1 MKLSQGDIA
10 VNKAVALSSINT
22 KNNNTLTAKLD
33 KSQVEERK
41 KRFFKKTKTASEEK
55 AKQADIKAII
65 ALDKSSVKE
74 GGDEYKYTFDTIYED
89 KELAKVAKSYYG
101 EKEGRSYD
109 DKEAIDKFIRD
120 RTWSQANTAGI
131 ALDLAYI
138 TGDDVSHDQKARLA
152 YLTQTWAALPN
163 FYEKGGR
170 GFSGFAANLGVA
182 LLDPLN
188 IISGGIGGIVGR
200 ATVGTAA
207 KQVLKST
214 TKAAAGKQLAKETAK
229 DVVLSP
235 TELAK
240 ISSNVANKR
249 ILKTAGTISAVDGVG
264 FALAD
269 IAAQTT
275 EKEVGLREKLDPYRT
290 MLVSIGAAGTSFIA
304 TGGIGYG
311 VSKLRN
317 VNAAT
322 AAKNAPSGLG
332 KIIENNAKITD
343 EGLKK
348 FATKSQ
354 ALRANLADQYDFVK
368 ILQKELL
375 GVEGSAA
382 GLKSAIESG
391 KYAVDPVLMPYFQL
405 RMAAAASTRAH
416 GFIAKGIHMPPSA
429 MAAKASFTQGRSIG
443 LHDILKPFDKASE
456 VPQFL
461 AYIAAKRQRSLI
473 KNNPK
478 LKKELPYTVPQ
489 INKMID
495 YGEMSS
501 IQFSRK
507 YGEKL
512 TRKTDFQDGATKLKV
527 FTDELL
533 EYQVRSGL
541 LSEEDASKILKANEF
556 FIPLYRKTK
565 ATKITKAISK
575 QMEKIFRPA
584 RPGAKQLAKTKQ
596 EGEINLYDNLIT
608 YVYKAVNGADKNRA
622 KIAMYEMI
630 NKAKKLKQLDV
641 DAVIKKTNYAVE
653 NKKAIGA
660 VIKKRYEDAGFKIIG
675 DTDKLVSGKLPNLD
689 VAVFGSTFK
698 KIGADNYVD
707 IVYVNGKQQAY
718 EILNKEFQEAFVAFG
733 DDTMRALDKGL
744 EKYGLSGYSRIAAR
758 AITYSPPFVAFNAIR
773 DTLAGTV
780 NSVFGIVNKN
790 GVGFVPGF
798 SSVKAFI
805 KSFILNDEYR
815 KAMISGMGY
824 SSRADSERLLNLS
837 SKDLLKLG
845 SKEEARLYV
854 GSLRKISGM
863 LGGGW
868 RGWKEFVS
876 RVEYATRMG
885 EYELA
890 QKAGFSEL
898 ASGFLGREVSTDF
911 GMRGSS
917 TKLKSLSKNTM
928 FLNAG
933 IQGLYRT
940 GRLAFEGTAKDRA
953 RVASTIAATVIAPE
967 VYLYFKTRNIPEY
980 QRLDERIRQLN
991 YVIPT
996 YKNIKGQDVFD
1007 GFIFI
1012 PKPYDLG
1019 VFANVTTALIKGMG
1033 EKTPELGLRY
1043 ALQSIGNI
1051 IPAVPIPTWANPAA
1065 ELIFNRNFYTG
1076 GTVLGM
1082 YERQTIDTLQYRPQ
1096 TREIA
1101 KIFSNFL
1108 SNMRGIFR
1116 LNEKAGAEKE
1126 YVLNP
1131 IQMDYLIGAY
1141 ATGIM
1146 QYPFD
1151 IVNDM
1156 FFETADKGSALEKLD
1171 PFGYK
1176 KKGMNIVKPEKSDT
1190 SRTFNI
1196 KKPWTIVT
1204 SRFQADDVIKNSF
1217 FHKEWYRVQQR
1228 AKELGVLDLT
1238 NLDTAK
1244 DINVKLLKIFDK
1256 IETNLDNNDPLM
1268 SDEVKE
1274 YSVVFNG
1281 ILKEMFQNVI
1291 IFRNSRKTIEMLP
1304 DISSEQK
1311 RKEIN
1316 NILRAE
1322 NIMLH
1327 EIFKAMAAMDLEYM
1341 LSDTMRATL
1350 SPVEITLKTYG
1361 KRKK

>member
-1 MKLSQGDIA
+1 MRLSKGDIV
-10 VNKAVALSSINT
+10 VNKAVALGT
-22 KNNNTLTAKLD
+22 NNTQELPENNLFAKLESSEIEKRKEKFWKTTED
-33 KSQVEERK
+33 EAEKEKLKS
-41 KRFFKKTKTASEEK
+41 
-55 AKQADIKAII
+55 DIKSII
-65 ALDKSSVKE
+65 ALDKSAVVE
-74 GGDEYKYTFDTIYED
+74 GGDEYKYTFDNIYED
-89 KELAKVAKSYYG
+89 EQLAEVAKDYYT
-101 EKEGRSYD
+101 EKDGKAYTS
-109 DKEAIDKFIRD
+109 KEAIDKFIRD
-120 RTWSQANTAGI
+120 RTWKQANTASI
-131 ALDLAYI
+131 VKEFSYI
-138 TGDDVSHDQKARLA
+138 TGSDVSQDQKARLA
-152 YLTQTWAALPN
+152 YLTQTWSALPN
-163 FYEKGGR
+163 FYEEGGR
-170 GFSGFAANLGVA
+170 GLSGFAANLGVA

-188 IISGGIGGIVGR
+188 IISGGIGGLVGK

-207 KQVLKST
+207 KQALKSATKTATGKAIAKET
-214 TKAAAGKQLAKETAK
+214 TKDIILNPEQLAK
-229 DVVLSP
+229 LS
-235 TELAK
+235 
-240 ISSNVANKR
+240 SSTANKR
-249 ILKTAGTISAVDGVG
+249 ILKTAGTISAIDGVG

-275 EKEVGLREKLDPYRT
+275 EKEVALREKLDPYRT

-304 TGGIGYG
+304 TAGIGYG

-317 VNAAT
+317 VRADT

-332 KIIENNAKITD
+332 KIIENNANLTD

-348 FATKSQ
+348 FSTSSSK
-354 ALRANLADQYDFVK
+354 LRANLADQYDFVK

-382 GLKSAIESG
+382 GLRGAVESG
-391 KYAVDPVLMPYFQL
+391 KHVIDPVLMPYFQL

-416 GFIAKGIHMPPSA
+416 EFIAKGIHMPPGA
-429 MAAKASFTQGRSIG
+429 MMGKASFAQGRSMG
-443 LHDILKPFDKASE
+443 LHEILKPFDKVSQ
-456 VPQFL
+456 VPEFL
-461 AYIAAKRQRSLI
+461 AYIAAKRQKSLI

-478 LKKELPYTVPQ
+478 LKNELPQTTEE

-501 IQFSRK
+501 TQFSRK

-512 TRKTDFQDGATKLKV
+512 TRKIDFQDGAANLKV

-556 FIPLYRKTK
+556 FIPLYRQTK
-565 ATKITKAISK
+565 PTKITKAISK
-575 QMEKIFRPA
+575 QMEKILRTA

-596 EGEINLYDNLIT
+596 EGDINLYDNLIT
-608 YVYKAVNGADKNRA
+608 YVYKAVNGADRNRA
-622 KIAMYEMI
+622 KIALYEMI
-630 NKAKKLKQLDV
+630 NKAKKLRQLDP

-675 DTDKLVSGKLPNLD
+675 DSEGKLPNLD

-698 KIGADNYVD
+698 KLDQTNFVD
-707 IVYVNGKQQAY
+707 IVYVNGKQTAY
-718 EILNKEFQEAFVAFG
+718 EILNKDLAEAFVSFG
-733 DDTMRALDKGL
+733 DDTMRTLNKGL
-744 EKYGLSGYSRIAAR
+744 EAFGISGYSRIASR

-780 NSVFGIVNKN
+780 NSVFGMVNRN

-798 SSVKAFI
+798 TSVKAFI
-805 KSFILNDEYR
+805 KSFILNDQYR

-824 SSRADSERLLNLS
+824 SSRADTERLLHLS
-837 SKDLLKLG
+837 SKELVKFG
-845 SKEEARLYV
+845 TKAESRLYA
-854 GSLRKISGM
+854 GSLKRLSKM

-890 QKAGFSEL
+890 RKAGLSEV

-911 GMRGSS
+911 GMRGSN
-917 TKLKSLSKNTM
+917 KFLKSLSRNTM

-933 IQGLYRT
+933 LQGLYRT
-940 GRLAFEGTAKDRA
+940 GRLAFEGTVKDRA
-953 RVASTIAATVIAPE
+953 RVASTIAATIIAPE
-967 VYLYFKTRNIPEY
+967 MYLYFKNRDIPQY
-980 QRLDERIRQLN
+980 QRLDERIKQLN

-996 YKNIKGQDVFD
+996 YENINGKEVFD

-1019 VFANVTTALIKGMG
+1019 VFANISVALVKGIG

-1051 IPAVPIPTWANPAA
+1051 IPAIPIPTAFVPAA

-1082 YERQTIDTLQYRPQ
+1082 YERQLVDTLQYRPQ

-1101 KIFSNFL
+1101 KILANFL
-1108 SNMRGIFR
+1108 SNMRGVFKI
-1116 LNEKAGAEKE
+1116 NEPVGAEKD
-1126 YVLNP
+1126 YVLSP
-1131 IQMDYLIGAY
+1131 LHIDYLIGSY
-1141 ATGIM
+1141 ATGIL

-1151 IVNDM
+1151 MINDI
-1156 FFETADKGSALEKLD
+1156 FFETADKGSALEKID

-1176 KKGMNIVKPEKSDT
+1176 KKGLDIVKPKASIT
-1190 SRTFNI
+1190 SRAFNI

-1204 SRFQADDVIKNSF
+1204 SRFQSENVIKNSF
-1217 FHKEWYRVQQR
+1217 FHKEWYRIQQR
-1228 AKELGVLDLT
+1228 AKELGVMDLT
-1238 NLDTAK
+1238 NLDTAQ
-1244 DINVKLLKIFDK
+1244 DINVQLMKIFNN
-1256 IETNLDNNDPLM
+1256 IQTNLDNNNPLISEEVQDYM
-1268 SDEVKE
+1268 QLGGVVKE
-1274 YSVVFNG
+1274 YFAQVAT
-1281 ILKEMFQNVI
+1281 
-1291 IFRNSRKTIEMLP
+1291 FRKKRKTIEILP
-1304 DISSEQK
+1304 NLSSEKK
-1311 RKEIN
+1311 REQIN
-1316 NILRAE
+1316 SILAAE

-1327 EIFKAMAAMDLEYM
+1327 EMFKAIAKMDLEHV
-1341 LSDTMRATL
+1341 LSDTMRASL
-1350 SPVEITLKTYG
+1350 LPVSIDLETYG
-1361 KRKK
+1361 ERKK

>member
-1 MKLSQGDIA
+1 MRLSKGDIV
-10 VNKAVALSSINT
+10 VNKAVALGT
-22 KNNNTLTAKLD
+22 NNTQELPENNLFAKLESSEIEKRKEKFWKTTED
-33 KSQVEERK
+33 EAEKEKLKS
-41 KRFFKKTKTASEEK
+41 
-55 AKQADIKAII
+55 DIKSII
-65 ALDKSSVKE
+65 ALDKSAVVE
-74 GGDEYKYTFDTIYED
+74 GGDEYKYTFDNIYED
-89 KELAKVAKSYYG
+89 EQLAEVAKDYYT
-101 EKEGRSYD
+101 EKDGKAYTS
-109 DKEAIDKFIRD
+109 KEAIDKFIRD
-120 RTWSQANTAGI
+120 RTWKQANTASI
-131 ALDLAYI
+131 VKEFSYI
-138 TGDDVSHDQKARLA
+138 TGSDVSQDQKARLA
-152 YLTQTWAALPN
+152 YLTQTWSALPN
-163 FYEKGGR
+163 FYEEGGR
-170 GFSGFAANLGVA
+170 GLSGFAANLGVA

-188 IISGGIGGIVGR
+188 IISGGIGGLVGK

-207 KQVLKST
+207 KQALKSATKTATGKAIAKET
-214 TKAAAGKQLAKETAK
+214 TKDIILNPEQLAK
-229 DVVLSP
+229 LS
-235 TELAK
+235 
-240 ISSNVANKR
+240 SSTANKR
-249 ILKTAGTISAVDGVG
+249 ILKTAGTISAIDGVG

-275 EKEVGLREKLDPYRT
+275 EKEVALREKLDPYRT

-304 TGGIGYG
+304 TAGIGYG

-317 VNAAT
+317 VRADT

-332 KIIENNAKITD
+332 KIIENNANLTD

-348 FATKSQ
+348 FSTSSSK
-354 ALRANLADQYDFVK
+354 LRANLADQYDFVK

-382 GLKSAIESG
+382 GLRGAVESG
-391 KYAVDPVLMPYFQL
+391 KHVIDPVLMPYFQL

-416 GFIAKGIHMPPSA
+416 EFIAKGIHMPPGA
-429 MAAKASFTQGRSIG
+429 MMGKASFAQGRSMG
-443 LHDILKPFDKASE
+443 LHEILKPFDKVSQ
-456 VPQFL
+456 VPEFL
-461 AYIAAKRQRSLI
+461 AYIAAKRQKSLI

-478 LKKELPYTVPQ
+478 LKNELPQTTEE

-501 IQFSRK
+501 TQFSRK

-512 TRKTDFQDGATKLKV
+512 TRKIDFQDGAANLKV

-556 FIPLYRKTK
+556 FIPLYRQTK
-565 ATKITKAISK
+565 PTKITKAISK
-575 QMEKIFRPA
+575 QMEKILRTA

-596 EGEINLYDNLIT
+596 EGDINLYDNLIT
-608 YVYKAVNGADKNRA
+608 YVYKAVNGADRNRA
-622 KIAMYEMI
+622 KIALYEMI
-630 NKAKKLKQLDV
+630 NKAKKLRQLDP

-675 DTDKLVSGKLPNLD
+675 DSEGKLPNLD

-698 KIGADNYVD
+698 KLDQTNFVD
-707 IVYVNGKQQAY
+707 IVYVNGKQTAY
-718 EILNKEFQEAFVAFG
+718 EILNKDLAEAFVSFG
-733 DDTMRALDKGL
+733 DDTMRTLNKGL
-744 EKYGLSGYSRIAAR
+744 EAFGISGYSRIASR

-780 NSVFGIVNKN
+780 NSVFGMVNRN

-798 SSVKAFI
+798 TSVKAFI
-805 KSFILNDEYR
+805 KSFILNDQYR

-824 SSRADSERLLNLS
+824 SSRADTERLLHLS
-837 SKDLLKLG
+837 SKELVKFG
-845 SKEEARLYV
+845 TKAESRLYA
-854 GSLRKISGM
+854 GSLKRLSKM

-890 QKAGFSEL
+890 RKAGLSEV

-911 GMRGSS
+911 GMRGSN
-917 TKLKSLSKNTM
+917 KFLKSLSRNTM

-933 IQGLYRT
+933 LQGLYRT
-940 GRLAFEGTAKDRA
+940 GRLAFEGTVKDRA
-953 RVASTIAATVIAPE
+953 RVASTIAATIIAPE
-967 VYLYFKTRNIPEY
+967 MYLYFKNRDIPQY
-980 QRLDERIRQLN
+980 QRLDERIKQLN

-996 YKNIKGQDVFD
+996 YENINGKEVFD

-1019 VFANVTTALIKGMG
+1019 VFANISVALVKGIG

-1051 IPAVPIPTWANPAA
+1051 IPAIPIPTAFVPAA

-1082 YERQTIDTLQYRPQ
+1082 YERQLVDTLQYRPQ

-1101 KIFSNFL
+1101 KILANFL
-1108 SNMRGIFR
+1108 SNMRGVFKI
-1116 LNEKAGAEKE
+1116 NEPVGAEKD
-1126 YVLNP
+1126 YVLSP
-1131 IQMDYLIGAY
+1131 LHIDYLIGSY
-1141 ATGIM
+1141 ATGIL

-1151 IVNDM
+1151 MINDI
-1156 FFETADKGSALEKLD
+1156 FFETADKGSALEKID

-1176 KKGMNIVKPEKSDT
+1176 KKGLDIVKPKASIT
-1190 SRTFNI
+1190 SRAFNI

-1204 SRFQADDVIKNSF
+1204 SRFQSENVIKNSF
-1217 FHKEWYRVQQR
+1217 FHKEWYRIQQR
-1228 AKELGVLDLT
+1228 AKELGVMDLT
-1238 NLDTAK
+1238 NLDTAQ
-1244 DINVKLLKIFDK
+1244 DINVQLMKIFNN
-1256 IETNLDNNDPLM
+1256 IQTNLDNNNPLISEEVQDYM
-1268 SDEVKE
+1268 QLGGVVKE
-1274 YSVVFNG
+1274 YFAQVAT
-1281 ILKEMFQNVI
+1281 
-1291 IFRNSRKTIEMLP
+1291 FRKKRKTIEILSNL
-1304 DISSEQK
+1304 SSEKK
-1311 RKEIN
+1311 REQIN
-1316 NILRAE
+1316 SILAAE

-1327 EIFKAMAAMDLEYM
+1327 EMFKAIAKMDLEHV
-1341 LSDTMRATL
+1341 LSDTMRASL
-1350 SPVEITLKTYG
+1350 LPVSIDLETYG
-1361 KRKK
+1361 ERKK